1 MGKKL
6 NFNVD
11 EKVLVTNQYFIEQ
24 KELSMPVYATVIEV
38 IDYAGKVRIE
48 DHKGDRYL
56 IDAIYLE
63 EDTLDMT
70 QINSEDGTRFDMDK
84 FIEEKDDELSKQ
96 DKTIK
101 WYMYAMHHSLQSDNK
116 KLARY
121 TRDKIENELYMENDD
136 NVRIINELNLRRA
149 FEKYYNTMT
158 DINDDLFDSS
168 EIDDE
173 EYQDRY
179 NKLEDI
185 RDLIDAILETYGIFQ
200 EIKDNK
206 NQRERLE
213 KTYLESQIK
222 AARQKQRDP
231 LQDLFAAIMQDPE
244 FQKDMQAM
252 RDEQQSQSAGR
263 YMKIDKDGKLREMT
277 DEEIKEFEE
286 KKKQNQT
293 QQTGLMNKISTQVKT
308 PKEIPDCLTDMTA
321 LAAKGRYNEIIGR
334 EEEIDSVSETLA
346 RKEIRNPLL
355 IGKPGAGKTAV
366 VEELVKRAYNGEIP
380 HLKNK
385 RFYELRMN
393 DLVAGTMYRG
403 QLEEKLQN
411 VMKVLED
418 DPNVVLF
425 IDEVHMIVQAGSTA
439 NDKNDVSNALKPY
452 LTSEISI
459 IGATTFDEYRATFA
473 NDGALA
479 RRFNPIAIEEKS
491 KEESIDIICKVKHRF
506 EEYHGVELSE
516 DMVRRIINEIEG
528 RKSDN
533 SLIAGALTA
542 VDTICTKMKIKNLT
556 EKQAFK
562 KWTNEVVTSVDRTN
576 KGGKTQNIGFDFGN
590 DLDEEDN
597 LDILDPDE
605 LDELDGTL
613 EEQEDCS
620 KVIYLEGEEYLKIE
634 QKDDVLA
641 NLIHDIAKAELEEEE
656 AEEDLDEEIEEETE
670 ELEED
675 IEENEDEN
683 DDDETLE

>member
-1 MGKKL
+1 M
-6 NFNVD
+6 
-11 EKVLVTNQYFIEQ
+11 
-24 KELSMPVYATVIEV
+24 
-38 IDYAGKVRIE
+38 
-48 DHKGDRYL
+48 
-56 IDAIYLE
+56 
-63 EDTLDMT
+63 
-70 QINSEDGTRFDMDK
+70 
-84 FIEEKDDELSKQ
+84 
-96 DKTIK
+96 
-101 WYMYAMHHSLQSDNK
+101 
-116 KLARY
+116 
-121 TRDKIENELYMENDD
+121 
-136 NVRIINELNLRRA
+136 
-149 FEKYYNTMT
+149 
-158 DINDDLFDSS
+158 
-168 EIDDE
+168 
-173 EYQDRY
+173 
-179 NKLEDI
+179 NKL
-185 RDLIDAILETYGIFQ
+185 
-200 EIKDNK
+200 
-206 NQRERLE
+206 
-213 KTYLESQIK
+213 
-222 AARQKQRDP
+222 
-231 LQDLFAAIMQDPE
+231 
-244 FQKDMQAM
+244 
-252 RDEQQSQSAGR
+252 
-263 YMKIDKDGKLREMT
+263 
-277 DEEIKEFEE
+277 
-286 KKKQNQT
+286 
-293 QQTGLMNKISTQVKT
+293 STQVKT

-556 EKQAFK
+556 E
-562 KWTNEVVTSVDRTN
+562 EIR
-576 KGGKTQNIGFDFGN
+576 
-590 DLDEEDN
+590 
-597 LDILDPDE
+597 
-605 LDELDGTL
+605 
-613 EEQEDCS
+613 
-620 KVIYLEGEEYLKIE
+620 
-634 QKDDVLA
+634 DVP
-641 NLIHDIAKAELEEEE
+641 
-656 AEEDLDEEIEEETE
+656 TGR
-670 ELEED
+670 
-675 IEENEDEN
+675 
-683 DDDETLE
+683 